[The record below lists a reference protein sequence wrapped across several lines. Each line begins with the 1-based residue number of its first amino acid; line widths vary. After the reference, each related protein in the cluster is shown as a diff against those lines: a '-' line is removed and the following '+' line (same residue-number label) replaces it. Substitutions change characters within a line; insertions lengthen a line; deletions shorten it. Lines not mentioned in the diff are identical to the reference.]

1 MSCHVPPPQLYTS
14 RRSWMTKP
22 MSSCMGVPW
31 TGLKSG
37 IVTEHD
43 TSHNF
48 RDVFIIIFTF
58 QTTCLLLFC
67 SFVCSRYVHRASFR
81 LVRPSMLP
89 MLSDLKDMW
98 WAISTGSNNLRCL
111 CGGVF
116 GAFAAVASWRP
127 CRKAVVNTAVVS
139 SQRVEGVSSFV
150 NFIRG
155 VRKGERGW
163 IRILEYE
170 STEAHTVY
178 DWNVA
183 GLPLNFET
191 FHLWITQA
199 WRLGTFRLFT

>member
-1 MSCHVPPPQLYTS
+1 MSCHVPPPQLYTN
-14 RRSWMTKP
+14 RRSWTTKP

-67 SFVCSRYVHRASFR
+67 SFVCSRDVHRARSFR
-81 LVRPSMLP
+81 LVRPAMLP
-89 MLSDLKDMW
+89 MLSKLKELW
-98 WAISTGSNNLRCL
+98 WAISAGSNNLRCL
-111 CGGVF
+111 CCFGVF
-116 GAFAAVASWRP
+116 GAIAAVASWRGR
-127 CRKAVVNTAVVS
+127 CKAVVNIAVVS
-139 SQRVEGVSSFV
+139 SQGVEGVSSFV

-155 VRKGERGW
+155 VREGERGW

-170 STEAHTVY
+170 STEAHTAY

-183 GLPLNFET
+183 VS
-191 FHLWITQA
+191 
-199 WRLGTFRLFT
+199 R